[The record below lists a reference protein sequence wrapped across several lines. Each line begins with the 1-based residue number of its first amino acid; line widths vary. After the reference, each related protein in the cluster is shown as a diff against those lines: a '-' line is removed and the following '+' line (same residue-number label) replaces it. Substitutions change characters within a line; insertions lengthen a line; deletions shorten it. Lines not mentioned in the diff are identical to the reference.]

1 VSYIRRAKEAA
12 MGMHSYQ
19 SRRAVR
25 RAFRTRC
32 TAVAT
37 REFTFLGER
46 VLDLSPRG
54 MLLACEAPAEVGD
67 DVIVTFRAPG
77 RDTLWMDA
85 EAEVSRVIHGLR
97 EGDPGYCVAL
107 DFTYFEKSARNELLC
122 RLAGTPPPIPQR
134 RGPALSRKLDLTE
147 LSVLVRPIINILP
160 RGYRLGVPAGV
171 LGN

>member
-1 VSYIRRAKEAA
+1 
-12 MGMHSYQ
+12 MGTHSYQ

-54 MLLACEAPAEVGD
+54 MLLACEAPAQVGD

-107 DFTYFEKSARNELLC
+107 DFTYFEKSARHELLC

-171 LGN
+171 LGA

>member
-1 VSYIRRAKEAA
+1 
-12 MGMHSYQ
+12 MGTLHSYQ

-54 MLLACEAPAEVGD
+54 MLLACDASAEVGD

-85 EAEVSRVIHGLR
+85 EAEVCRVIHGLR
-97 EGDPGYCVAL
+97 DGDPGYCVAL

-134 RGPALSRKLDLTE
+134 RGQALSRKLDLTE
-147 LSVLVRPIINILP
+147 LSVLVRPIIQITH
-160 RGYRLGVPAGV
+160 RGAHLGVPGGV
-171 LGN
+171 FGN

>member
-1 VSYIRRAKEAA
+1 
-12 MGMHSYQ
+12 MGTLHSYQ

-25 RAFRTRC
+25 RAVRTRC

-54 MLLACEAPAEVGD
+54 MLIACEGPAEIGD

-134 RGPALSRKLDLTE
+134 RGRELSRKSDLLE
-147 LSVLVRPIINILP
+147 LSVLVRPIINIFH
-160 RGYRLGVPAGV
+160 RGFGVGVPGGV
-171 LGN
+171 FGA

>member
-1 VSYIRRAKEAA
+1 

-25 RAFRTRC
+25 RAVRTRC

-37 REFTFLGER
+37 RDFSFLGQR

-54 MLLACEAPAEVGD
+54 MLLAADAPARVGD
-67 DVIVTFRAPG
+67 DVVVTFMAPG
-77 RDTLWMDA
+77 RDGIWMDA
-85 EAEVSRVIHGLR
+85 EAEVSRVVHGLR
-97 EGDPGYCVAL
+97 EGDPGFCLAL
-107 DFTYFEKSARNELLC
+107 DFTYFEKHARQELLC

-147 LSVLVRPIINILP
+147 LSVVVRPIIQIAP
-160 RGYRLGVPAGV
+160 RGFHLGIPAGV
-171 LGN
+171 LGA